1 VKRGPV
7 PLAVPKVTE
16 MGLRR
21 RLAANVR
28 RLRKALLMTQDAAS
42 ERGHLA
48 LRHWQKIEAGE
59 ANAGLSTLVKVA
71 NALLVDPAE
80 LFAPLPPRS

>member
-1 VKRGPV
+1 MA
-7 PLAVPKVTE
+7 LAAPKVTE

-28 RLRKALLMTQDAAS
+28 RIRKALLMTQDAAS
-42 ERGHLA
+42 ERGDLS

-59 ANAGLSTLVKVA
+59 ANAGLDTLVKVG
-71 NALLVDPAE
+71 NALMVDPAE
-80 LFAPLPPRS
+80 LLAPLPPRS